1 MAHSII
7 KQLEELRELN
17 PLVHNI
23 TNLVVMNNT
32 ANALLALGASPV
44 MAHSPAEVKNVVEI
58 SKSLVINIGTLSAS
72 WIESMYQAASH
83 ATTVGCPWVLDP
95 VGAGI
100 SALRND
106 ALQQLLNLRPTVIRG
121 NASEILALAG
131 FSQATTKGVD
141 STAHSSTALQAAI
154 KLQNSYNAI
163 ICVSGEIDYIVSANE
178 IIEVHNGHIMMT
190 KVTGLGCTSSALIG
204 AFLGLRNDT
213 VEETIAGVA
222 VLSLTGELAARTA
235 KGPGSLQM
243 HLLDALY
250 NLDTPTLQRELSIQR
265 YARRD

>member
-1 MAHSII
+1 MVNSII
-7 KQLEELRELN
+7 NQLEELRTLN

-44 MAHSPAEVKNVVEI
+44 MAHSPAEIEDVVAL
-58 SKSLVINIGTLSAS
+58 SRSLVINIGTLSTS
-72 WIESMYQAASH
+72 WIESMFKAASH
-83 ATTVGCPWVLDP
+83 ASTIGCPWVLDP

-100 SALRND
+100 SVLRNE
-106 ALQQLLNLRPTVIRG
+106 ALKQLLSLRPTVIRG
-121 NASEILALAG
+121 NASEILALAD

-141 STAHSSTALQAAI
+141 STAHSSSALHAAI
-154 KLQNSYNAI
+154 KLQDSYKSI
-163 ICVSGEIDYIVSANE
+163 ICISGEIDYIISANE

-222 VLSLTGELAARTA
+222 VLSLAGELAARTA

-250 NLDTPTLQRELSIQR
+250 NLDTTTLQRELNIQR